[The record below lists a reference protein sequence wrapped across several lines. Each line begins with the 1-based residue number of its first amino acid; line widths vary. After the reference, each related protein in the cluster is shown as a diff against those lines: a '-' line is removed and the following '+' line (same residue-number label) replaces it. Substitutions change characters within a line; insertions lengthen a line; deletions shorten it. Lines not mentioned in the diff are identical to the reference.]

1 MVSTAPSD
9 PNVRRDARAGGCR
22 PKGAVLADA
31 QVPKPDRTLPPLG
44 ARTADAWDWN
54 RVLTPAVVLQIVP
67 LVVLV
72 LWTYWYPLLKWETV
86 WRRNAAWSHGY
97 LIPLIAVLLAHF
109 RLKEFNP
116 RRIEPCVWGLV
127 LILAGLAIRIWSLS
141 LMITFP
147 GDLSFLLVVA
157 GVVLL
162 VLGWQMFKV
171 LWVPVVYLLL
181 MIPWDTKYYEGVAL
195 PLQTMSAAATERFLG
210 VLGYER
216 VPTDMLEMWKTRWT
230 GQGLWVCRDGNVLH
244 LASAAQ
250 EPLNVAE
257 ACSGLHLLFAFVAL
271 GVLMAFMYRTP
282 LWERLLIM
290 GSSVPIA
297 IFCNFIR
304 VTLMALSSDALHFER
319 IAAASNAPTWS
330 RYVPDFVWGMVAGG
344 ALPDKLAALRLSVL
358 NPDSWL
364 HQSFGFLMLGLA
376 FLIMSIE
383 LRVIDML
390 FVEEEASRDGAPPK
404 PDAPPRR
411 RSRVCR

>member
-1 MVSTAPSD
+1 L
-9 PNVRRDARAGGCR
+9 AG
-22 PKGAVLADA
+22 V
-31 QVPKPDRTLPPLG
+31 QVPKPDTMPSPLS
-44 ARTADAWDWN
+44 AQTAAPWDWN
-54 RVLTPAVVLQIVP
+54 RALTPGVVLRILP

-72 LWTYWYPLLKWETV
+72 VWTYWYPLLKWETV
-86 WRRNAAWSHGY
+86 WRRSSAWGHGY

-162 VLGWQMFKV
+162 ALGWQMFKV
-171 LWVPVVYLLL
+171 LWVPVAYLLL

-210 VLGYER
+210 LLGYER
-216 VPTDMLEMWKTRWT
+216 IPTEMLEMWKQTWV
-230 GQGLWVCRDGNVLH
+230 GQGLWVCRDGNVLY
-244 LASAAQ
+244 LASAARD
-250 EPLNVAE
+250 PLNVAE

-319 IAAASNAPTWS
+319 AAAIANAPTWS
-330 RYVPDFVWGMVAGG
+330 RYVPDFVWGMVADG
-344 ALPDKLAALRLSVL
+344 ALPDKLAALRQSVL

-364 HQSFGFLMLGLA
+364 HQGFGFLMLGLA

-390 FVEEEASRDGAPPK
+390 FVDDEPPRDGAPPK
-404 PDAPPRR
+404 PGALA
-411 RSRVCR
+411 SSAAVGGGACG